1 MFPGFL
7 LKSFFSSSLS
17 FLLLLIIPTS
27 QVEAIKLPNLPEISD
42 SLIAINTTKTPPY
55 EKCIAL
61 NLQSGQHNLIG
72 TLHLPTCPRPKNGYP
87 AVVLF
92 HGFRGSKLG
101 GLKGTYRKLARELA
115 RVGIA
120 CVRFDLAGCGESEGI
135 CTEIPIRTYLKNG
148 EDILHA
154 VATQYPEI
162 NPFRLGLAGFSLG
175 CHTAFH
181 LARIY
186 SPSTQR
192 IRAMSLWAPVADGGI
207 LFKEMYEASQKNVG
221 GVINLGETFG
231 FDPLPLVICPED
243 VHDFLSV
250 QDHIV
255 LNSLPVNI
263 PILHMHALNDD
274 LVSLTHQALFY
285 NTAPRN
291 IQFKTYADT
300 GHNLDSTPHLQE
312 IIDDIVM
319 HFQTY
324 L

>member
-1 MFPGFL
+1 M
-7 LKSFFSSSLS
+7 KKKV
-17 FLLLLIIPTS
+17 LLLLSLLLLSTNTA
-27 QVEAIKLPNLPEISD
+27 QVEALKLPKLPEISD
-42 SLIAINTTKTPPY
+42 SLLAINTAKTPPY
-55 EKCIAL
+55 ERCVAL

-72 TLHLPTCPRPKNGYP
+72 ALHLPTSPRPKNGYP
-87 AVVLF
+87 AVILF

-101 GLKGTYRKLARELA
+101 GLRGTYRKLARELA

-120 CVRFDLAGCGESEGI
+120 CVRFDLAGCGESEGV

-154 VATQYPEI
+154 VVSQYSEI
-162 NPFRLGLAGFSLG
+162 NSFRIGIAGFSLG

-186 SPSTQR
+186 SPNTFR

-207 LFKEMYEASQKNVG
+207 LFKEMYEASQKNTDTAVS
-221 GVINLGETFG
+221 LGENFG

-255 LNSLPVNI
+255 LNSLPMSM
-263 PILHMHALNDD
+263 PILHMHATNDN
-274 LVSLTHQALFY
+274 LVSLTHQALFR
-285 NTAPRN
+285 NTAPSN
-291 IQFKTYADT
+291 ILFKTYADT
-300 GHNLDSTPHLQE
+300 GHNLDTSPYLKE
-312 IIDDIVM
+312 ILNDIVA
-319 HFQTY
+319 HFQAY

>member
-1 MFPGFL
+1 MKKKVLTFI
-7 LKSFFSSSLS
+7 S
-17 FLLLLIIPTS
+17 FLFLSTAL
-27 QVEAIKLPNLPEISD
+27 QVEALKLPDLPEISD
-42 SLIAINTTKTPPY
+42 NLLTINTTKTPLY
-55 EKCIAL
+55 EKCVAI

-72 TLHLPTCPRPKNGYP
+72 TLHLPTTPRPKDGYP
-87 AVVLF
+87 AVICF

-154 VATQYPEI
+154 VATQYSEI
-162 NPFRLGLAGFSLG
+162 NSFRIGLAGFSLG

-186 SPSTQR
+186 SPSKLR
-192 IRAMSLWAPVADGGI
+192 IRAMSIWAPIADGGI
-207 LFKEMYEASQKNVG
+207 LFREMYEVSQKNIDIP
-221 GVINLGETFG
+221 INLGEDFG

-255 LNSLPVNI
+255 LNSLPVSI
-263 PILHMHALNDD
+263 PILHMHALNDN
-274 LVSLTHQALFY
+274 LVSLTQQTLFR
-285 NTAPRN
+285 NTAPSN
-291 IQFKTYADT
+291 IQFKTYENT
-300 GHNLDSTPHLQE
+300 SHNLDSSPYLKE
-312 IIDDIVM
+312 ILHDIVT